1 VAVMSL
7 IVPVGGG
14 KGGTGKTFI
23 CGNLGI
29 ELARRGKRTL
39 LIDLDLG
46 AANLHTMIGL
56 PLPAKNLS
64 DFINRRI
71 DTIDEAAVK
80 TSLPNLFMI
89 SGARNDLNIANL
101 LYTHKVKIL
110 NAVSRLDYDYIL
122 LDLGAGTAYNAIDF
136 FMISTA
142 GIMVA
147 VPEPTSIENIYRMTR
162 SLCFRIVRHIA
173 GGKEFQQLLKDVK
186 NRDPDGKRDY
196 LETVLAVMKKRNGQ
210 WGDRFQRITGNFRL
224 QLVMNQMREHDD
236 QGLGTHISGIIN
248 KHLGVGIHFLGNIAF
263 NNRVHDSICNR
274 AAFVDKYPYTQTTTD
289 IRRLSEEVLAAHA
302 RKHSIG
308 TGEKKRAG

>member
-1 VAVMSL
+1 MGL

-56 PLPAKNLS
+56 PLPGRNLS
-64 DFINRRI
+64 DFVNRRI
-71 DTIDEAAVK
+71 DTIDEAATK
-80 TSLPNLFMI
+80 TSVPNLFMI
-89 SGARNDLNIANL
+89 SGARNDLTIANL
-101 LYTHKVKIL
+101 MYNHKVKIL
-110 NAVSRLDYDYIL
+110 NAVSRLDYDFTL
-122 LDLGAGTAYNAIDF
+122 LDLGAGTAYNAVDF

-147 VPEPTSIENIYRMTR
+147 LPEPTSIENIYRMTR
-162 SLCFRIVRHIA
+162 SLCFRIVRQIA

-186 NRDPDGKRDY
+186 SRDPDGKKDY
-196 LETVLAVMKKRNGQ
+196 LEMLLAVMKKRNGQ
-210 WGDRFQRITGNFRL
+210 WGDRFHRTIKDFRL
-224 QLVMNQMREHDD
+224 QLVLNQMREHDNP
-236 QGLGTHISGIIN
+236 GLGSHVSSIIN

-263 NNRVHDSICNR
+263 NHRVHDSICNK

-289 IRRLSEEVLAAHA
+289 IRRLSEMILAANVRKNSSGTED
-302 RKHSIG
+302 RKH
-308 TGEKKRAG
+308 AG